1 MITQE
6 QITQKAAELSQQT
19 GRKVF
24 PLVFMHE
31 GENGAEQIVG
41 YMQNP
46 TRVVKMKA
54 FDKTV
59 VSQAS
64 AGAELLEHCLLK
76 EHSDERIYSEKEE
89 YDHIFLGACI
99 AALNNI
105 KVAVEQSALDKKK

>member
-1 MITQE
+1 MITTE
-6 QITQKAAELSQQT
+6 QINQKAAELSQQI

-24 PLVFMHE
+24 PLVFVNEIE
-31 GENGAEQIVG
+31 GNDEQIVG

-46 TRVVKMKA
+46 SRVVKMKA

-59 VSQAS
+59 ISQAS
-64 AGAELLEHCLLK
+64 AGAELLENCLLK

-89 YDHIFLGACI
+89 YDHIYMGACI

-105 KVAVEQSALDKKK
+105 KVAVEQSALGKKK